1 MARRKIPKRRLG
13 HITIYIRKDFKPIF
27 DEFVS
32 MIDRD
37 PRFDTIKTIRGKPGI
52 ISPAIMQL
60 MIKYV
65 KEGRM
70 NLPPKEV
77 VVSGD
82 EDDDEDGEEVEDE

>member
-32 MIDRD
+32 MIERD
-37 PRFDTIKTIRGKPGI
+37 PRFDSIKTVRGKPGI

-70 NLPPKEV
+70 NLPPKEA
-77 VVSGD
+77 VVSNED
-82 EDDDEDGEEVEDE
+82 EDEDEVEDE